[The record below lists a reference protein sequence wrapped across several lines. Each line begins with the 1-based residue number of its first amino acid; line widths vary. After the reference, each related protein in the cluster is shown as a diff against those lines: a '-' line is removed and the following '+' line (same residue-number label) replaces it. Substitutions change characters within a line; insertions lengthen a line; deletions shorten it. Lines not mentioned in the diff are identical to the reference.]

1 MRYQPLQT
9 NAAQSKSSIAA
20 VWPTVEEVLLRRQP
34 PALQRET
41 VAVAPAESLA
51 PAAAPSPETAAPD
64 IPAAVGGLIAASYAA
79 LLAVFFAL
87 FAGSP
92 LALFSITICAV
103 FVAVFFAVPR
113 IFFAV
118 EADSAR
124 RPSLSRFWH
133 DGLQTLTGRCS
144 GRDAL
149 IQMLIVPVFLGL
161 GLLTIG
167 IIGKV
172 YIG

>member
-9 NAAQSKSSIAA
+9 KAAQSKSSVA
-20 VWPTVEEVLLRRQP
+20 VWPTVEEVLLHRQP
-34 PALQRET
+34 PALHRET
-41 VAVAPAESLA
+41 VAVAPAEALA
-51 PAAAPSPETAAPD
+51 PAAAPSPATAAPD
-64 IPAAVGGLIAASYAA
+64 VPAAVGGLIAASYAA

-124 RPSLSRFWH
+124 RPSLSRFWY

-167 IIGKV
+167 IIGKI

>member
-9 NAAQSKSSIAA
+9 NAAQSKSSVAA
-20 VWPTVEEVLLRRQP
+20 VWPTVEEVLLHRQP

-41 VAVAPAESLA
+41 VAVAPVEVRE
-51 PAAAPSPETAAPD
+51 PAAAPSPATAAPD
-64 IPAAVGGLIAASYAA
+64 VPAAVGGLVVASYAA
-79 LLAVFFAL
+79 LLVVFFTL

-118 EADSAR
+118 EADPAR
-124 RPSLSRFWH
+124 RPSLSSFWF

-149 IQMLIVPVFLGL
+149 IQMLIVPVFLGF

-167 IIGKV
+167 IIGKI